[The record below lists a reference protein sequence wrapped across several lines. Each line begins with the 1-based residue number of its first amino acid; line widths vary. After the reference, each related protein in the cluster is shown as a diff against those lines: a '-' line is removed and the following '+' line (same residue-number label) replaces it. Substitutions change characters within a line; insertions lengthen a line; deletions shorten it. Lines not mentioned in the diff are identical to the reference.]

1 VFHILFGQFRVRY
14 GGTKTFTNFGNLRT
28 LKESINMSS
37 QNRGALFLAGLVMG
51 GVVGAGLALLLAPQS
66 GEETRLQ
73 IRDKSFELKDG
84 ATESLTEAGNRAQAQ
99 VAAWQEKGQEV
110 SEAISRSK
118 DSLIQAVSQSKDR
131 DVETVG

>member
-1 VFHILFGQFRVRY
+1 
-14 GGTKTFTNFGNLRT
+14 
-28 LKESINMSS
+28 MSS
-37 QNRGALFLAGLVMG
+37 PNSGALFLAGLVTG

-99 VAAWQEKGQEV
+99 VAVWQEKGQEV

-131 DVETVG
+131 VVEAVS

>member
-1 VFHILFGQFRVRY
+1 
-14 GGTKTFTNFGNLRT
+14 
-28 LKESINMSS
+28 MSS